1 MKLSAKSFHKK
12 ILLLILCTVVVA
24 IGVVIALTTF
34 SYKETLKEFG
44 GSGYILVPSDKEVL
58 TTDVD
63 EMHYFSA
70 GTTYREK
77 FGESIVFKDTSNN
90 NVKIDKEQFV
100 HYTDGSL
107 KAFTNGVVMSLTEV
121 DKKQVS
127 YFGVSDKTTIVK
139 NATQYE
145 MSYLGDVMQI
155 QEFVWKIADDTYMV
169 VAPEI
174 TVRLSKDKQV
184 TFNDYVQ
191 IQYVDGEIV
200 RLVHE
205 QGTYQTVSS
214 DAFIMTDGGVELRL
228 LSKYFIVDGEEALS
242 LESMIIDSDA
252 NLEVDE
258 NEDKLKL
265 PTFNVVNGADG
276 ANGDNGENG
285 DKGENGEN
293 GINGENGQYGE
304 YGEDGKYGEYGEYG
318 EDGELGENG
327 DKGENGNKGENG
339 IKGENGAGGSN
350 GENGDKGEN
359 GNKGE
364 NGENGTA
371 GEVGTDGE
379 IGTDGEAG
387 ADGDSGQDGD
397 NGGNGTDGEDGID
410 GEAGGQGAAGGN
422 GGNGVNGEDGTDGLE
437 GENGTEGATGQTGVP
452 GWDGMDAS
460 VPVSPDGVGSI
471 DQGLAPT
478 VTIDSENYFVG
489 ADSAQIGLI
498 VRDEGDYLSS
508 NLTWAIY
515 TRDGYKYVDGG
526 GLPRTNSVLQTYK
539 LHPDTEYVLIVS
551 GKYQNDYGEFEQ
563 DFLTK
568 IFETDKLGISLSKVQ
583 VTEDEITVRVDLKD
597 GTNAGS
603 YGIALYKEGEYDKA
617 ISVKTLL
624 TGRKFSDVYTFSND
638 VNVMIDQTIYPDS
651 NYVVKLVNIEDIN
664 SGQMIPVNISL
675 DIRTLK
681 TVPYYWD
688 ATKKIKVLISDVAV
702 TAVSSDR
709 YQTVTLSMESGIK
722 DPDGGI
728 VGYRYE
734 LYNTVNAEAGKGEL
748 VASKT
753 LTSLDNVIFDVDPS
767 ANYYGRVV
775 VLFKDNEKLVEIAS
789 NNSKVVT
796 MENRVY
802 PVTDIQI
809 KRNEDSEYNETDK
822 YDCVEGVITITDKHG
837 MVINNIGN
845 VVDGKRPLIVTI
857 IGEDGNTKGITIA
870 YPDETENQDG
880 VALSDT
886 KVYTFKQDG
895 LKQNTTY
902 SVRVEGP
909 VNITDKNWGELD
921 SAEKDKCSDY
931 YLAGINFRTSN
942 PTPLTAKF
950 DASKRTTAGNAFEVR
965 FAISDVNGETAYE
978 VGNLERITFALYD
991 SSHNQLGISHPM
1003 FDRDNEDEAHASD
1016 FSEIY
1021 NKDTFS
1027 NKDEFVLTDKDFA
1040 VEGDSRIVGGGTF
1053 YIKIIDSA
1061 DYTVND
1067 SKYPYFTNKMD
1078 WVTGSTECKFEI
1090 TRKHTFSNDENNAIS
1105 VEQIQKGEVE
1115 GLIQNTELEDD
1126 TVVGLKITP
1135 DYSWSDAKSITYF
1148 VYKVNA
1154 SEQEPIIETGAKLF
1168 KSNWKY
1174 KDTKDEILPVGK
1186 KTIVISKA
1194 DTGANVPPW
1203 IVYFHDESNKGDNGE
1218 KLFER
1223 GASYFIRY
1231 EVVCDGKIGDEK
1243 EYPACLYDADPPFYR
1258 SQIFNVLR
1266 QEPKLYRYLWDTFK
1280 TDDGKWTHQWKY
1292 LISDPDDAIFAE
1304 SEEPEFYVYQPSNVY
1319 DTALSSLEFD
1329 LKNRRED
1336 LMTKKVSLT
1345 SLYSTVDNIQKWDKD
1360 YDVVSIKGLESNY
1373 FYNVEID
1380 YRLCDYVQRGLY
1392 NAKTDRTAS
1401 KFYHVDDMDSVDTTI
1416 ERDDLTHWQEG
1427 VDYKVSGLL
1436 VKGIGTTEGVIE
1448 EGGYRIKLTIQGD
1461 DIDKIA
1467 ALKVVLKS
1475 KDGSDKSVVYDPVPV
1490 VIATDNATGTGNISN
1505 NYGNAYLTYA
1515 PILEAGLTEKDVDVE
1530 VYAYCRT
1537 GNKGFKSFVDY
1548 KNYQDPASKLFTAES
1563 AWAIKGV
1570 TYTEGYNYVEQA
1582 YFITEGKDGTVSL
1595 AASSLMDKVIDKSKR
1610 FPTVQNSLMLPYMI
1624 KLTDSEIK
1632 NTGFSLITEAKDM
1645 ANLNMMYA
1653 REPLA
1658 MFVKNQPTTNNIL
1671 ASVINQLYE
1680 MTNSQL
1686 PSYQIECRLDENGL
1700 IDKENRYLTVERLE
1714 LKRLKLDFGTEDSSF
1729 ESGTIKTGSGLPA
1742 IELNNSKTSIG
1753 RSSATLVFKTKG
1765 TFPGTYSD
1773 KTIYIELYDETNNK
1787 KIELNKYYYDDE
1799 KDVRHYFYA
1808 TEAYKD
1814 KASAYEHLVT
1824 EPSELK
1830 GTSIVYGSTGDDG
1843 QLEIVVRGL
1852 EPSIEG
1858 KDQKYYVLVY
1868 AKDKLDKP
1876 QYLFDYSFEQIK
1888 KEYRFKTAGDI
1899 TIVVNH
1905 STWHKPLYLNK
1916 QGSFRFAISGS
1927 EGTNM
1932 AIYFKVLDKND
1943 NEITPVNNGNYT
1955 TGYGYKIEPL
1965 GNLIKYY
1972 DSDPSTN
1979 NPIFVNLTPGGKLAL
1994 NTEYKLQVTAY
2005 EAIDGKVNFK
2015 SQLGQTEHT
2024 FKSPEIFTEPRAS
2037 VRITQG
2043 QKDLNVT
2050 INITDIDRVIMDDTY
2065 KVELYSTDG
2074 TLVRESS
2081 VKLGQSNEGKVLQA
2095 FVNFAELTEN
2105 TSYVLKVVAQ
2115 IDRDNNRL
2123 SDSSN
2128 GICIKEVNTSTV
2140 SQAEASVVYEFTRD
2154 GELMFTLLNCTNFE
2168 NVYNVMYSIYSE
2180 DATEYIKSETIPLAN
2195 WDNPEAGGNGKTYSY
2210 VVDEWEP
2217 SAYRTYS
2224 YVIQYYDEYGNLL
2237 GTTNGFFKKS

>member
-184 TFNDYVQ
+184 KFNDYVQ

-478 VTIDSENYFVG
+478 VTIDSKNYYVG
-489 ADSAQIGLI
+489 ADYAQIGLI
-498 VRDEGDYLSS
+498 VRDEGDYLST
-508 NLTWAIY
+508 NLTWTIY
-515 TRDGYKYVDGG
+515 TRDGYKYVDGYDKNINKDRG
-526 GLPRTNSVLQTYK
+526 VINKGSNGIVSTNK
-539 LHPDTEYVLIVS
+539 LHPDTEYVLIVH
-551 GKYQNDYGEFEQ
+551 GKYANDYGEFEQ

-568 IFETDKLGISLSKVQ
+568 IFETDTMGISLEKVQ
-583 VTEDEITVRVDLKD
+583 VTEDEITVRVDLLDDSKV
-597 GTNAGS
+597 GS
-603 YGIALYKEGEYDKA
+603 YGIALYDEGDYDEP

-624 TGRKFSDVYTFSND
+624 AGRTFSGVYTFSND
-638 VNVMIDQTIYPDS
+638 DNLMTEKRIYSNS
-651 NYVVKLVNIEDIN
+651 NYVVKLVNIELD
-664 SGQMIPVNISL
+664 SSQMAPVNISL
-675 DIRTLK
+675 DVTTLK
-681 TVPYYWD
+681 TVPHYWD
-688 ATKKIKVLISDVAV
+688 TTVDPKKKVLISDAAV

-709 YQTVTLSMESGIK
+709 YKTVTLSMESGFQ

-728 VGYRYE
+728 IGYRYE
-734 LYNTVNAEAGKGEL
+734 LYTTVSKEPGTGEL
-748 VASKT
+748 VTSKT
-753 LTSLDNVIFDVDPS
+753 VTSLQNVIFDVDPS
-767 ANYYGRVV
+767 KNYYGRVV
-775 VLFKDNEKLVEIAS
+775 VLFDDNEKLVEIAS

-796 MENRVY
+796 MESRVY
-802 PVTDIQI
+802 PVTDI
-809 KRNEDSEYNETDK
+809 KLEEVK
-822 YDCVEGVITITDKHG
+822 YDSVKGVITIRDEHG
-837 MVINNIGN
+837 MVIDNIGT
-845 VVDGKRPLIVTI
+845 VDEGKRPMIVTI
-857 IGEDGNTKGITIA
+857 IGEDGNAKGITIA
-870 YPDETENQDG
+870 FPEEGQ
-880 VALSDT
+880 VLSNT
-886 KVYTFKQDG
+886 RVYTFTQDG
-895 LKQNTTY
+895 LKRNTTY
-902 SVRVEGP
+902 SVRVVGP
-909 VNITDKNWGELD
+909 VNTTNMSWDDMKSEDKDEY
-921 SAEKDKCSDY
+921 SKY
-931 YLAGINFRTSN
+931 YLAGINFRTPD
-942 PTPLTAKF
+942 PTPMKAEF
-950 DASKRTTAGNAFEVR
+950 SVSERTTAGNAFQVS
-965 FAISDVNGETAYE
+965 FGISDSKGEAAYE

-991 SSHNQLGISHPM
+991 SSHNQIGTPCPM
-1003 FDRDNEDEAHASD
+1003 LDKGKEDEPHASD

-1027 NKDEFVLTDKDFA
+1027 SKEEFVLTDKDFG
-1040 VEGDSRIVGGGTF
+1040 VDGDSRIVGGGTF

-1067 SKYPYFTNKMD
+1067 KRYPYFTNKMD
-1078 WVTGSTECKFEI
+1078 WVEGSIECEVKI
-1090 TRKHTFSNDENNAIS
+1090 TKKHTFSNDVNDAIS
-1105 VEQIQKGEVE
+1105 VEQIQNVDAEAKF
-1115 GLIQNTELEDD
+1115 QSTELDDD

-1148 VYKVNA
+1148 VYKVNV
-1154 SEQEPIIETGAKLF
+1154 SEKEPFIGRESRLF
-1168 KSNWKY
+1168 KSNWRY
-1174 KDTKDEILPVGK
+1174 EDETKNEILPVGQ
-1186 KTIVISKA
+1186 KTFTISK
-1194 DTGANVPPW
+1194 GEYGSNVSPW
-1203 IVYFHDESNKGDNGE
+1203 IVYFDDDSNNIADDNKT

-1223 GASYFIRY
+1223 GYSYFIRY
-1231 EVVCDGKIGDEK
+1231 EVVCDGYIGGEK
-1243 EYPACLYDADPPFYR
+1243 NYPSCLYVADPPFYR
-1258 SQIFNVLR
+1258 SQIFNLLR
-1266 QEPKLYRYLWDTFK
+1266 QEPKLYRYLWDTSK
-1280 TDDGKWTHQWKY
+1280 TDDDKWTHQWKY
-1292 LISDPDDAIFAE
+1292 LINDPDDAIFAE
-1304 SEEPEFYVYQPSNVY
+1304 SKAPQLYVYQPSKIY
-1319 DTALSSLEFD
+1319 DTALSSLELD
-1329 LKNRRED
+1329 LTERRKD
-1336 LMTKKVSLT
+1336 TNTKKVSLT
-1345 SLYSTVDNIQKWDKD
+1345 DLYSTVDNIQKWDKD
-1360 YDVVSIKGLESNY
+1360 YDIISIKGLEPNY

-1380 YRLCDYVQRGLY
+1380 YRLCDYVEVGRY
-1392 NAKTDRTAS
+1392 NGKTDRTTS
-1401 KFYHVDDMDSVDTTI
+1401 KFYHVDDMKLVDTETG
-1416 ERDDLTHWQEG
+1416 RTDFDHWTEG
-1427 VDYKVSGLL
+1427 KDYQVGGVL
-1436 VKGIGTTEGVIE
+1436 VKGIGTANGVIE

-1461 DIDKIA
+1461 EIDKIA
-1467 ALKVVLKS
+1467 ALKVILKS
-1475 KDGSDKSVVYDPVPV
+1475 KAGDGKSVVYDPVPIV
-1490 VIATDNATGTGNISN
+1490 VATDNATGSTISN
-1505 NYGNAYLTYA
+1505 NYANAYLTYA
-1515 PILEAGLTEKDVDVE
+1515 PILEAGLTEKNVDVE

-1537 GNKGFKSFVDY
+1537 GNKGFKSYLDY
-1548 KNYQDPASKLFTAES
+1548 KKYPDFASKEFTADS

-1570 TYTEGYNYVEQA
+1570 TYTEGYDYVEQA
-1582 YFITEGKDGTVSL
+1582 YFLSEDSEGKISL
-1595 AASSLMDKVIDKSKR
+1595 SGSGLMDKVIDKSKR
-1610 FPTVQNSLMLPYMI
+1610 FPTVQNSLMLPYMTKI
-1624 KLTDSEIK
+1624 TDEQIS

-1645 ANLNMMYA
+1645 ANINMMYA
-1653 REPLA
+1653 SEPLA
-1658 MFVKNQPTTNNIL
+1658 IFIKDQATTTNNML
-1671 ASVINQLYE
+1671 TSMINQLYE
-1680 MTNSQL
+1680 MTNTQL
-1686 PSYQIECRLDENGL
+1686 PSHQMECVMDENGL
-1700 IDKENRYLTVERLE
+1700 RDKENRYLSVERLE
-1714 LKRLKLDFGTEDSSF
+1714 LKRLKLDFGTKDSNF
-1729 ESGTIKTGSGLPA
+1729 QSGTIKTGSGLPA
-1742 IELNNSKTSIG
+1742 IALHNNKTSIG
-1753 RSSATLVFKTKG
+1753 RSSATFVFKTKG
-1765 TFPGTYSD
+1765 TFPVNYND

-1858 KDQKYYVLVY
+1858 KDQKYYALVY

-1876 QYLFDYSFEQIK
+1876 QYLFDYAFEQTK
-1888 KEYRFKTAGDI
+1888 KEYRFQTAGNI
-1899 TIVVNH
+1899 GVVVT
-1905 STWHKPLYLNK
+1905 SPTWLKPTYMGK
-1916 QGSFRFAISGS
+1916 QGSFRFAVNGS

-1932 AIYFKVLDKND
+1932 AIYFKVYDKNN
-1943 NEITPVNNGNYT
+1943 NEIKPVNSGNYT
-1955 TGYGYKIEPL
+1955 TGYGYKVDPL

-1972 DSDPSTN
+1972 DSDPNTN
-1979 NPIFVNLTPGGKLAL
+1979 KPIYVNLKPGGGLKL
-1994 NTEYKLQVTAY
+1994 NNEYILEVTAY
-2005 EAIDGKVNFK
+2005 EAIDEKVNFS
-2015 SQLGQTEHT
+2015 SQLGQTRYT
-2024 FKSPEIFTEPRAS
+2024 FRTPATFTEPRAS
-2037 VRITQG
+2037 VRISQG
-2043 QKDLNVT
+2043 QKDLKVT
-2050 INITDIDRVIMDDTY
+2050 VNMTDVDRVIMNDTY
-2065 KVELYSTDG
+2065 NVQLYNTEGD
-2074 TLVRESS
+2074 LVRESS
-2081 VKLGQSNEGKVLQA
+2081 VKLGTSNAGNVLQA
-2095 FVNFAELTEN
+2095 VVDFTELTEN
-2105 TSYVLKVVAQ
+2105 TAYILKVLAPV
-2115 IDRDNNRL
+2115 DLNNDGSKDTDL
-2123 SDSSN
+2123 
-2128 GICIKEVNTSTV
+2128 CVKEINTSTI

-2154 GELMFTLLNCTNFE
+2154 GELKFTLRNCTNFE
-2168 NVYNVMYSIYSE
+2168 NVHSVMYSIYSE
-2180 DATEYIKSETIPLAN
+2180 DATEFIKSEIVLLES
-2195 WDNPEAGGNGKTYSY
+2195 WDTPEEGGDGKNYLY
-2210 VVDEWEP
+2210 VVKDWEP
-2217 SAYRTYS
+2217 FSGRTYS
-2224 YVIQYYDEYGNLL
+2224 YVIQYYDNDGNLL